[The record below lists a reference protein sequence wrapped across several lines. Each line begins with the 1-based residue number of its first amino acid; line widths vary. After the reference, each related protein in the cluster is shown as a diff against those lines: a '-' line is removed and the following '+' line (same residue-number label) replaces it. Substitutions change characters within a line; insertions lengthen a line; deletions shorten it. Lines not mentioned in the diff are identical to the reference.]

1 MTDHNAQRRRQ
12 VYLDWLYE
20 RSQRGVPDA
29 DGNPHPMHDKYTG
42 LYQDRAMELMR
53 KDAAEVTGGPTT

>member
-1 MTDHNAQRRRQ
+1 MTDAQRQNNRQ
-12 VYLDWLYE
+12 VYLEWLYE

-42 LYQDRAMELMR
+42 LYQDRAMELIR
-53 KDAAEVTGGPTT
+53 QDAVIVMGGDV

>member
-1 MTDHNAQRRRQ
+1 MTDAQRQNNRQ
-12 VYLDWLYE
+12 VYLEWLYE

-42 LYQDRAMELMR
+42 LYQDRAKELMR
-53 KDAAEVTGGPTT
+53 EDAVIVTGGDV

>member
-29 DGNPHPMHDKYTG
+29 DGKPHPMHDKYTG
-42 LYQDRAMELMR
+42 LYQDRAKELLR
-53 KDAAEVTGGPTT
+53 EDAVIVTGGDV